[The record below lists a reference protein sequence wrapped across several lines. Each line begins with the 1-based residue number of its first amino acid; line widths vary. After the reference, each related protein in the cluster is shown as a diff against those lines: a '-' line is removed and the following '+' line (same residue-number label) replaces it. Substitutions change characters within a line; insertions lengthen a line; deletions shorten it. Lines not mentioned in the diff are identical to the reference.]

1 MQTTFLGKTKKAL
14 PFTSISELAIPAI
27 QPDIK
32 RIRHSSVHP
41 MPELPEVETTKT
53 SLLPLLDQK
62 VLKVEV
68 RQPSLRW
75 PIPEDIQ
82 KLAGQKLLK
91 LTRRSKYI
99 LAEFEQDTML
109 WHLGMS
115 GSFRI
120 CDGHEELRKH
130 DHLIIQ
136 FEDLQLRYHDPRR
149 FGCILWLNADS
160 QVKLI
165 DTLGPE
171 PLSDEFNAEYLFSKF
186 KTKNTAVKVAMMD
199 NHIVVGVGNIYAT
212 ESLFNLG
219 IHPAQPASTLTFQQ
233 VEKMVAEI
241 KRILKQAI
249 DLGGSTLRDYSNA
262 MGENGYFQ
270 QTLLAYGRAGEMCI
284 NCETTLENLK
294 LGQRASVFCPECQPL
309 KKVKIASKKTLK
321 GSKA

>member
-1 MQTTFLGKTKKAL
+1 
-14 PFTSISELAIPAI
+14 
-27 QPDIK
+27 
-32 RIRHSSVHP
+32 

-53 SLLPLLDQK
+53 SLLPLIEQK
-62 VLKVEV
+62 VISVEV
-68 RQPSLRW
+68 RQSSLRW

-82 KLAGQKLLK
+82 KLIGQKLLK

-99 LAEFEQDTML
+99 FAEFEHDSML

-115 GSFRI
+115 GSFRL
-120 CDGHEELRKH
+120 CEPHTELRKH

-136 FEDLQLRYHDPRR
+136 FEDIELRYHDPRR
-149 FGCILWLNADS
+149 FGCILWLDQNA
-160 QVKLI
+160 QTKLI

-171 PLSDEFNAEYLFSKF
+171 PLSEAFNADYLASKF
-186 KTKNTAVKVAMMD
+186 KKKNVAAKVAIMD
-199 NHIVVGVGNIYAT
+199 NHMVVGVGNIYAT

-219 IHPAQPASTLTFQQ
+219 IHPAQPASSLSMQQ
-233 VEKMVAEI
+233 IEKLVVEI

-270 QTLLAYGRAGEMCI
+270 QTLLAYGRAGEMCV

-294 LGQRASVFCPECQPL
+294 LGQRASVFCPQCQPL
-309 KKVKIASKKTLK
+309 KSVKMLTKTPSK
-321 GSKA
+321 GNKA

>member
-1 MQTTFLGKTKKAL
+1 
-14 PFTSISELAIPAI
+14 
-27 QPDIK
+27 
-32 RIRHSSVHP
+32 

-53 SLLPLLDQK
+53 SLLPLIDQK
-62 VLKVEV
+62 VLHVQV
-68 RQPSLRW
+68 RESRLRW

-82 KLAGQKLLK
+82 QLQGQKLVR

-99 LAEFEQDTML
+99 LAEFETHSML

-120 CDGHEELRKH
+120 CDEHEALRKH

-136 FEDLQLRYHDPRR
+136 FEDTQLRYHDPRR
-149 FGCILWLNADS
+149 FGCIIWLNEES
-160 QVKLI
+160 QTKLI

-171 PLSDEFNAEYLFSKF
+171 PLSDEFHAEYLAEKF
-186 KTKNTAVKVAMMD
+186 KNKNVGTKVAIMD

-219 IHPAQPASTLTFQQ
+219 IHPAQPASSLTKAQIQ
-233 VEKMVAEI
+233 KLVIEI

-294 LGQRASVFCPECQPL
+294 LGQRASVFCPQCQPL
-309 KKVKIASKKTLK
+309 KITKSIPQKPRGKSK
-321 GSKA
+321 

>member
-1 MQTTFLGKTKKAL
+1 
-14 PFTSISELAIPAI
+14 
-27 QPDIK
+27 
-32 RIRHSSVHP
+32 

-53 SLLPLLDQK
+53 SLLPLLNEK
-62 VLKVEV
+62 VLKVDIY
-68 RQPSLRW
+68 QSSLRW
-75 PIPEDIQ
+75 PIPDDNQ
-82 KLAGQKLLK
+82 KLVGQKLIK
-91 LTRRSKYI
+91 LSRRSKYI

-120 CDGHEELRKH
+120 CEGHEERRKH

-136 FEDLQLRYHDPRR
+136 FEDMQLRYHDPRR
-149 FGCILWLNADS
+149 FGCILWLDQNT
-160 QVKLI
+160 QTKLI

-171 PLSDEFNAEYLFSKF
+171 PLSDAFNADYLFNKF
-186 KTKNTAVKVAMMD
+186 KYKNTGIKVAIMD
-199 NHIVVGVGNIYAT
+199 NHVVVGVGNIYAT

-219 IHPAQPASTLTFQQ
+219 IHPAQPASSLSMSQ
-233 VEKMVAEI
+233 VEKMVLEI

-284 NCETTLENLK
+284 NCETALQNLK

-309 KKVKIASKKTLK
+309 KKVKMTSKKALK

>member
-1 MQTTFLGKTKKAL
+1 
-14 PFTSISELAIPAI
+14 
-27 QPDIK
+27 
-32 RIRHSSVHP
+32 

-53 SLLPLLDQK
+53 SLLPLLEQT
-62 VLKVEV
+62 VLNIEV
-68 RQPSLRW
+68 RQSSLRW
-75 PIPEDIQ
+75 PIPTDIQ
-82 KLAGQKLLK
+82 KLKGQKLRK

-99 LAEFEQDTML
+99 LAEFEQDSML

-115 GSFRI
+115 GSFRL
-120 CDGHEELRKH
+120 CEKNTDLRKH

-136 FEDLQLRYHDPRR
+136 FEDIELRYHDPRR
-149 FGCILWLNADS
+149 FGCILWLDDS
-160 QVKLI
+160 SQSKLI

-171 PLSDEFNAEYLFSKF
+171 PLSDAFNAEYLFEKF
-186 KTKNTAVKVAMMD
+186 KKKNVAAKVAMMD

-219 IHPAQPASTLTFQQ
+219 IHPAQPASSLSFQQ
-233 VEKMVAEI
+233 VELMVMEI

-270 QTLLAYGRAGEMCI
+270 QTLLAYGRAGEMCV

-309 KKVKIASKKTLK
+309 KKVKMISKTPSK
-321 GSKA
+321 GKQA

>member
-1 MQTTFLGKTKKAL
+1 
-14 PFTSISELAIPAI
+14 
-27 QPDIK
+27 
-32 RIRHSSVHP
+32 
-41 MPELPEVETTKT
+41 MPELPEVETTKN
-53 SLLPLLDQK
+53 SLLPLIDQK
-62 VLKVEV
+62 VLHVQV
-68 RQPSLRW
+68 RESRLRW

-82 KLAGQKLLK
+82 QLQGQKLVR

-99 LAEFEQDTML
+99 LAEFETHSML

-120 CDGHEELRKH
+120 CDEHEALRKH

-136 FEDLQLRYHDPRR
+136 FEDIQLRYHDPRR
-149 FGCILWLNADS
+149 FGCIIWLNEES
-160 QVKLI
+160 QTKLI

-171 PLSDEFNAEYLFSKF
+171 PLSDEFHAEYLAEKF
-186 KTKNTAVKVAMMD
+186 KNKNVGTKVAIMD

-219 IHPAQPASTLTFQQ
+219 IHPAQPASSLTKAQIQ
-233 VEKMVAEI
+233 KLVIEI

-294 LGQRASVFCPECQPL
+294 LGQRASVFCPQCQPL
-309 KKVKIASKKTLK
+309 KIAKSIPQKPRGKSK
-321 GSKA
+321 

>member
-1 MQTTFLGKTKKAL
+1 
-14 PFTSISELAIPAI
+14 
-27 QPDIK
+27 
-32 RIRHSSVHP
+32 

-53 SLLPLLDQK
+53 SLLPLLDQAVISVK
-62 VLKVEV
+62 VRES
-68 RQPSLRW
+68 RLRW
-75 PIPEDIQ
+75 PIPEDIE
-82 KLAGQKLLK
+82 KLNGQKLVK

-99 LAEFEQDTML
+99 LAEFEHDSML

-115 GSFRI
+115 GSFRL
-120 CDGHEELRKH
+120 CDPHTELRKH

-136 FEDLQLRYHDPRR
+136 FEDIELRYHDPRR
-149 FGCILWLNADS
+149 FGCILWLDQNS
-160 QVKLI
+160 QTKLI

-171 PLSDEFNAEYLFSKF
+171 PLSEAFNAEYLAEKF
-186 KTKNTAVKVAMMD
+186 KKKNVGAKVAIMD

-219 IHPAQPASTLTFQQ
+219 IHPAQPASSLSFQQ
-233 VEKMVAEI
+233 IEQLVVEV

-270 QTLLAYGRAGEMCI
+270 QTLLAYGRAGEMCV

-294 LGQRASVFCPECQPL
+294 LGQRASVFCPQCQPL
-309 KKVKIASKKTLK
+309 KKVKIANQKAIK

>member
-1 MQTTFLGKTKKAL
+1 
-14 PFTSISELAIPAI
+14 
-27 QPDIK
+27 
-32 RIRHSSVHP
+32 

-53 SLLPLLDQK
+53 SLLPLVGQK
-62 VLKVEV
+62 VMSVQV
-68 RQPSLRW
+68 NNPSLRW
-75 PIPEDIQ
+75 PIPKNIQ
-82 KLAGQKLLK
+82 KLQGQKLLK

-99 LAEFEQDTML
+99 LAAFEHDTML

-115 GSFRI
+115 GSFRL
-120 CDGHEELRKH
+120 CDANTELRKH

-136 FEDLQLRYHDPRR
+136 FEDDQLRYHDPRR
-149 FGCILWLNADS
+149 FGCILWLDKTS
-160 QVKLI
+160 QTKLI

-171 PLSDEFNAEYLFSKF
+171 PLSDQFNAEYLASKL
-186 KTKNTAVKVAMMD
+186 KNKNIAIKVAIMD
-199 NHIVVGVGNIYAT
+199 NHVVVGVGNIYAT

-219 IHPAQPASTLTFQQ
+219 IHPAQPASSLSKNQI
-233 VEKMVAEI
+233 EKLVLEI

-249 DLGGSTLRDYSNA
+249 DLGGSTLRDYTNA

-309 KKVKIASKKTLK
+309 KKVKVPSKKSVK
-321 GSKA
+321 GTQS